1 MESTAFCKNSKQ
13 LIKSHSVLSTVRD
26 CDLLRNCWGWA
37 QVMIMFVFTTCQT
50 FCEEFP
56 GGSVVKNLPANAGDV
71 GLTPRSGSSLEKAMA
86 THSNIF
92 A

>member
-26 CDLLRNCWGWA
+26 CDLLRKCWGWA
-37 QVMIMFVFTTCQT
+37 QVMIIFVFTTCQT

-56 GGSVVKNLPANAGDV
+56 GG
-71 GLTPRSGSSLEKAMA
+71 
-86 THSNIF
+86 
-92 A
+92 